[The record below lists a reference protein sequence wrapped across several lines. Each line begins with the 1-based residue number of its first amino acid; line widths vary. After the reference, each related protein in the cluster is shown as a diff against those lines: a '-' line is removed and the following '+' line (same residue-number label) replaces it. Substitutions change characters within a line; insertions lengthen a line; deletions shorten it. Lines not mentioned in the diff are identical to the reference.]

1 MEDDVDS
8 LHVEIKLVPRISFIR
23 GSDPI
28 VFFLFQISIPM
39 HDILILG
46 FYIIN
51 YIMTPRNKIIW
62 SWEKHKHILQGISHI
77 IYGAQNQICLRPT
90 LAHNMHGTVSAVH
103 MHAKRRRSGV
113 GM

>member
-1 MEDDVDS
+1 MEVVQ
-8 LHVEIKLVPRISFIR
+8 LF
-23 GSDPI
+23 
-28 VFFLFQISIPM
+28 FFLFQISIPM

-77 IYGAQNQICLRPT
+77 IYGAQNQICVRPT